1 MIYIITAFELQVY
14 SNYIN
19 CIVQSIGGYRETGMT
34 EIATYSLL
42 EFLKNKTRR
51 KERKMRTV
59 I

>member
-1 MIYIITAFELQVY
+1 MMNIITAFELQVY

-19 CIVQSIGGYRETGMT
+19 RIVQSIGGFRATGMMG
-34 EIATYSLL
+34 IATYSLL

-51 KERKMRTV
+51 IERKRRTV

>member
-14 SNYIN
+14 SNYTN
-19 CIVQSIGGYRETGMT
+19 SIVQSIGGYKETGVMG
-34 EIATYSLL
+34 IATYSLL